1 MPREK
6 LSQEEQMELQL
17 EALIQKYMVLRQ
29 LKAKDLWPG
38 MGMSKPTWY
47 KKIKNGGSFTLTEL
61 RMLQRRLRIPGEELS
76 AVIGV
81 AV

>member
-1 MPREK
+1 MPK
-6 LSQEEQMELQL
+6 VQLTQEEQMALELQ
-17 EALIQKYMVLRQ
+17 ALIQKYMVLRQ
-29 LKAKDLWPG
+29 LTARDLWTG
-38 MGMSKPTWY
+38 LGMSKPTWY
-47 KKIKNGGSFTLTEL
+47 KKMRNGGNFTLTEL